1 MNRVDP
7 FDKNEIKL
15 NIAKLQWWTQK
26 FLEWNVK
33 STDPMASS
41 QNLLGNHK
49 YAKIGLFFVSIYDQD
64 RDRIVKIGMIIKDKN
79 LIDLELLCLSFDTR
93 KKILEDT
100 SYFRVAV

>member
-1 MNRVDP
+1 M
-7 FDKNEIKL
+7 
-15 NIAKLQWWTQK
+15 
-26 FLEWNVK
+26 K

-64 RDRIVKIGMIIKDKN
+64 RDRIVKIGKIIKDKN

-93 KKILEDT
+93 KKI
-100 SYFRVAV
+100 RGKNK